1 MNCNEYSISITYMQQ
16 ARKKNLEILAKRIK
30 FLREEQSKSLNRF
43 VFEKGGITSATWSRI
58 ENAKVDL
65 KFTTLVKVAA
75 MLNIKVEELLFGL
88 DFDYSLDED

>member
-1 MNCNEYSISITYMQQ
+1 MQQ
-16 ARKKNLEILAKRIK
+16 ASKKNLKILAKRIK
-30 FLREEQSKSLNRF
+30 SLREKQSKSLNKF

-75 MLNIKVEELLFGL
+75 MLDIKVDELLFDL
-88 DFDYSLDED
+88 NFDYSLEEE